1 MVFSLAFTLTLMV
14 VFLLGTK
21 SLHEILSDRESIS
34 NAMQVRMNIV
44 AARVV
49 ARTIQ
54 FAFLIKWD
62 SGELCPK

>member
-1 MVFSLAFTLTLMV
+1 MV

-49 ARTIQ
+49 ARIIQ

-62 SGELCPK
+62 SGELRPK